1 MDFDIQNSIFYFRYV
16 SEIGFLDLDIIW
28 NLGIEIWD
36 FSTVSGKENRFFLN
50 QLELTLTL
58 LCSSNIVLLTHERR
72 EL

>member
-1 MDFDIQNSIFYFRYV
+1 VDFDIQNSIFYFQYV

-36 FSTVSGKENRFFLN
+36 FSAASGNENSFFLN

-58 LCSSNIVLLTHERR
+58 TYSLNIVLLTHEQS
-72 EL
+72 E

>member
-16 SEIGFLDLDIIW
+16 SEVGFLDLDIFW

-58 LCSSNIVLLTHERR
+58 PCSSNIVLLTHERR

>member
-16 SEIGFLDLDIIW
+16 PEVGFLDLDIFW

-50 QLELTLTL
+50 QLELTFTL
-58 LCSSNIVLLTHERR
+58 PCSSNIVLLTHERR